1 MSVMIARRIARPL
14 PPPSPEAHR
23 EIAKSQVAEAD
34 AEKSLRTRWRI
45 ARICSEIQPRKGI
58 RDLCAAVRCALD
70 FSTIIRCRNIIYDIK
85 KKIYI
90 YIYTRACIR
99 VFYKMRIK
107 SVSNCCFAKKRCT
120 SATLSFRPPARNP
133 LEIEQQKSRRRSSNV
148 SRIVNSRSSRGTE
161 LE

>member
-85 KKIYI
+85 KNIYI
-90 YIYTRACIR
+90 YIYIR
-99 VFYKMRIK
+99 VHAYVCFIKCASSLCRI
-107 SVSNCCFAKKRCT
+107 V
-120 SATLSFRPPARNP
+120 
-133 LEIEQQKSRRRSSNV
+133 V
-148 SRIVNSRSSRGTE
+148 SRKRDAHPRHSASGRQRAIHLKSNNKSPAAVRPTSLGS
-161 LE
+161 